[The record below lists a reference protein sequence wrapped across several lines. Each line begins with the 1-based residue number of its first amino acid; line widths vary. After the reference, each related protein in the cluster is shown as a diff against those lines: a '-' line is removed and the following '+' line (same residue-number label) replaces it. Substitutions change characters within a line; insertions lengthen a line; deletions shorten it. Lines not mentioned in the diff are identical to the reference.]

1 MVAASLSMSDAASAS
16 GRTPSIAAVKAV
28 TADLLGAD
36 YFTLLGL
43 PRQFEM
49 TKATLDDRFRQ
60 LQREVHPDRFAASDD
75 ASRRASMMLATQINA
90 AYQTLRSPLKRA
102 MYLLEQAGVEV
113 GAESNTAMSPDFLM
127 SQMMWR
133 EQVADARA
141 AKDTGA
147 LEGLQSEIADDI
159 RDAYADLGQA
169 LDHASEQTSHQTSKQ
184 ENQTHAAVEG
194 VRRLMFLEKL
204 REEIEDAIFALD
216 DL

>member
-1 MVAASLSMSDAASAS
+1 MVVASRSMSNVSAA
-16 GRTPSIAAVKAV
+16 PAVAI

-36 YFTLLGL
+36 FFTLLGL
-43 PRQFEM
+43 PKRFE
-49 TKATLDDRFRQ
+49 LDTVALDARFRE

-102 MYLLEQAGVEV
+102 TYLLEQAGVDV

-141 AKDTGA
+141 AKDTNA
-147 LEGLQSEIADDI
+147 LEALQSDIDDDI
-159 RDAYADLGQA
+159 RDAYANLGQS
-169 LDHASEQTSHQTSKQ
+169 LDHPEDNKNLMQS
-184 ENQTHAAVEG
+184 AVEG

-204 REEIEDAIFALD
+204 REEIEDAIFALE